1 MMYNVTIGLEVHCE
15 VKTNSKNFSSAR
27 NTYSEYPNENVDT
40 IDIGLPG
47 ILPVANKEAFR
58 KSLMMALALNCKTP
72 DIVMFDRKNYYYP
85 DLPKGYQITQME
97 KPVGVDGYVMINVNG
112 EDKKI
117 GIHDIHLEEDTAS
130 MEHFS
135 DYSLID
141 YNRAGVPLLETVT
154 TPSIHSADEAIA
166 FLETL
171 KGIFLYTGVSEART
185 DRGQMRVDVNISLSK
200 DDTLGTRTEMKNI
213 NSFNNVRLA
222 IETEIKRQTEVL
234 ENGGIILQETRRFD
248 EEKMETF
255 PMRSKVDAVDY
266 KYYIEP
272 NIPPIKIDD
281 SWIEEI
287 KKEIPMLQFDRVEK
301 YMNEYNLS
309 RYDSEIIVKDK
320 SVSDYFEETIEL
332 GCNPKSSANW
342 ITSVILGY
350 LNKNDLKINDI
361 YLTPKMLVELINMV
375 DSGKIS
381 SKQSKQVFTKCLEEN
396 KAPSKVVKELGMT
409 QITDDKTIRDI
420 VVKVLDE
427 HPDLIE
433 DHRKG
438 KNTFDFFVGQVM
450 KATRGQANPGITASI
465 IREEI
470 EKRWL
475 YVRFKRFI

>member
-1 MMYNVTIGLEVHCE
+1 MYKVTIGLEIHCE

-27 NTYSEYPNENVDT
+27 NTYSEYPNENIDT
-40 IDIGLPG
+40 VDIGLPG

-135 DYSLID
+135 DYSLLD

-154 TPSIHSADEAIA
+154 TPCMHSVDEAIT
-166 FLETL
+166 FLEAL

-185 DRGQMRVDVNISLSK
+185 DRGEMRVDVNLSLSK
-200 DDTLGTRTEMKNI
+200 DDTLGTRTEMKNL
-213 NSFNNVRLA
+213 NSFNTVKLA
-222 IETEIKRQTEVL
+222 IEAEIKRQTEVL
-234 ENGGIILQETRRFD
+234 EAGGVILQETRRFD
-248 EEKMETF
+248 EEKMETIA
-255 PMRSKVDAVDY
+255 MRSKVDAVDY

-287 KKEIPMLQFDRVEK
+287 KKDIPMLQYDRIQK
-301 YMNEYNLS
+301 YMNEYELS
-309 RYDSEIIVKDK
+309 RYDSTIIVKDK
-320 SVSDYFEETIEL
+320 SISDYFEETIKL

-342 ITSVILGY
+342 ITSVILGH

-361 YLTPKMLVELINMV
+361 YLTPKMLCELIKMV
-375 DSGKIS
+375 DEGKIS

-396 KAPSKVVKELGMT
+396 KEPSRVVKELGMI

-450 KATRGQANPGITASI
+450 KATRGQANPGMTANI

-470 EKRWL
+470 EKR
-475 YVRFKRFI
+475 

>member
-1 MMYNVTIGLEVHCE
+1 MYKVTIGLEVHCE

-27 NTYSEYPNENVDT
+27 NTYSEYPNENIDT
-40 IDIGLPG
+40 VDIGLPG
-47 ILPVANKEAFR
+47 ILPVANKQAFR

-72 DIVMFDRKNYYYP
+72 DVVMFDRKNYYYP

-154 TPSIHSADEAIA
+154 TPSIHSVDEAIA

-234 ENGGIILQETRRFD
+234 ESGGEIIQETRRFD
-248 EEKMETF
+248 EEKMQTF
-255 PMRSKVDAVDY
+255 SMRSKVDAVDY

-272 NIPPIKIDD
+272 NIPPIRIED

-287 KKEIPMLQFDRVEK
+287 KKEIPMLQYDRVQK
-301 YMNEYNLS
+301 YMTDYELS

-320 SVSDYFEETIEL
+320 LVSDYFEETISL

-342 ITSVILGY
+342 ITSVILGH
-350 LNKNDLKINDI
+350 LNKNDLKITDI

-381 SKQSKQVFTKCLEEN
+381 SKQSKQVFTKCLEES
-396 KAPSKVVKELGMT
+396 KDPSKVVKELGMT

-450 KATRGQANPGITASI
+450 KATRGQANPGLTANI

-470 EKRWL
+470 EKR
-475 YVRFKRFI
+475 

>member
-1 MMYNVTIGLEVHCE
+1 MYKVTIGLEVHCE

-27 NTYSEYPNENVDT
+27 NAYSEYPNENIDT
-40 IDIGLPG
+40 VDIGLPG
-47 ILPVANKEAFR
+47 ILPVANKQAFR

-72 DIVMFDRKNYYYP
+72 DVVMFDRKNYYYP

-97 KPVGVDGYVMINVNG
+97 KPVGIDGYVMINVNG

-135 DYSLID
+135 DYSLLD

-154 TPSIHSADEAIA
+154 TPCMHSVDEAIA
-166 FLETL
+166 FLEAL
-171 KGIFLYTGVSEART
+171 KGIFLYTGVSDART
-185 DRGQMRVDVNISLSK
+185 DRGEMRVDVNLSLSK

-213 NSFNNVRLA
+213 NSFNSVRLA

-234 ENGGIILQETRRFD
+234 ESGGVILQETRRFD

-255 PMRSKVDAVDY
+255 AMRSKVDAVDY

-281 SWIEEI
+281 AWLDEI
-287 KKEIPMLQFDRVEK
+287 KKDIPMLQYDRTLK
-301 YMNEYNLS
+301 YMNEYDLS
-309 RYDSEIIVKDK
+309 RYDSTIIVKDK
-320 SVSDYFEETIEL
+320 SVSDYFEETIKL

-342 ITSVILGY
+342 ITSVILGH

-381 SKQSKQVFTKCLEEN
+381 SKQSKEVFTKCLEEN
-396 KAPSKVVKELGMT
+396 KEPSKVVKELGMT

-450 KATRGQANPGITASI
+450 KATRGQANPGMTANI

-470 EKRWL
+470 EKR
-475 YVRFKRFI
+475 

>member
-1 MMYNVTIGLEVHCE
+1 MYKVTIGLEVHCE

-27 NTYSEYPNENVDT
+27 NEYSEYPNENIDT
-40 IDIGLPG
+40 VDIGLPG

-72 DIVMFDRKNYYYP
+72 DVVMFDRKNYYYP

-97 KPVGVDGYVMINVNG
+97 KPVGIDGYVMINVNG

-135 DYSLID
+135 DYSLLD

-154 TPSIHSADEAIA
+154 TPCIHSVDEAIA
-166 FLETL
+166 FLEAL

-185 DRGQMRVDVNISLSK
+185 DRGQMRVDVNLSLSK
-200 DDTLGTRTEMKNI
+200 DDTLGIRTEMKNL
-213 NSFNNVRLA
+213 NSFNTVKLA
-222 IETEIKRQTEVL
+222 IEAEIKRQTEVL
-234 ENGGIILQETRRFD
+234 ENGGVILQETRRFD
-248 EEKMETF
+248 EEKMETIA
-255 PMRSKVDAVDY
+255 MRSKADAVDY

-272 NIPPIKIDD
+272 NIPPIRIED

-287 KKEIPMLQFDRVEK
+287 KKDIPMLQFDRVVK
-301 YMNEYNLS
+301 YMNDYELS

-320 SVSDYFEETIEL
+320 AVSDYFEETISL

-342 ITSVILGY
+342 ITSVILGH
-350 LNKNDLKINDI
+350 LNKNDLKITDI
-361 YLTPKMLVELINMV
+361 SLTPKMLVELIKMV
-375 DSGKIS
+375 DDGKIS

-396 KAPSKVVKELGMT
+396 KEPSKVVRELGMT
-409 QITDDKTIRDI
+409 QITDDKIIRDI

-450 KATRGQANPGITASI
+450 KATRGQANPGLTANI

-470 EKRWL
+470 EKR
-475 YVRFKRFI
+475 

>member
-450 KATRGQANPGITASI
+450 KATRGQANPGMTANI

-470 EKRWL
+470 EKRW
-475 YVRFKRFI
+475 